1 MVRPKGKSR
10 KQWYLDRG
18 LEYPT
23 PYKKNKKNN
32 FTKKIEIP
40 KEVLDEWFKPNDI
53 FDKWVGIFFDTPH
66 WRKVM
71 TWCISNLVDDMRDN
85 EKEIKKITKELR
97 DFKSEFS
104 ELDVDYT
111 DIASYHN
118 ERLKSNKK
126 LWLWTLW
133 IAIVSLLA
141 GITSLIL
148 QLWII

>member
-18 LEYPT
+18 LEYPV
-23 PYKKNKKNN
+23 PYKSKKFN
-32 FTKKIEIP
+32 FTKGIKIP
-40 KEVLDEWFKPNDI
+40 KEVLEEWFTPKDI
-53 FDKWVGIFFDTPH
+53 FDKWVWVFFDTPH

-71 TWCISNLVDDMRDN
+71 TWCISNLIDETHDN
-85 EKEIKKITKELR
+85 EKEIKKITKELK

-126 LWLWTLW
+126 LWLCALW

-141 GITSLIL
+141 GIISLIL

>member
-1 MVRPKGKSR
+1 M
-10 KQWYLDRG
+10 
-18 LEYPT
+18 
-23 PYKKNKKNN
+23 
-32 FTKKIEIP
+32 
-40 KEVLDEWFKPNDI
+40 DEWFTPNDI

-71 TWCISNLVDDMRDN
+71 TRCIAGLIDDTQNN
-85 EKEIKKITKELR
+85 EKEIKKIAKELK
-97 DFKSEFS
+97 DFKSEFY
-104 ELDVDYT
+104 ELDADYT

-126 LWLWTLW
+126 LWLWALG